1 MPRSLK
7 KGPFVDGHLTKKVD
21 AQNDANTKNVI
32 KTWSR
37 RSMIIPSMIGHTIAV
52 HDGRKHVPVFVT
64 DAMIGHKLGEFAPT
78 RTFRGHVKDDR
89 RATRAILRDIR
100 HTPQKARRVVDLVRG
115 QRADE
120 ALSILK
126 FAPQSAGADLYTL
139 LNSAIANAKQKNPA
153 IRDAS
158 ELWVVEALVDE
169 GRTMKRFRPR
179 AQGRGFRI
187 LKRSSH
193 ITLTVSDVKE
203 TSKSLSRTSTKT
215 QTRNP
220 KRADDSAKGA
230 TK

>member
-1 MPRSLK
+1 
-7 KGPFVDGHLTKKVD
+7 
-21 AQNDANTKNVI
+21 
-32 KTWSR
+32 
-37 RSMIIPSMIGHTIAV
+37 MIGEQL
-52 HDGRKHVPVFVT
+52 VPNT
-64 DAMIGHKLGEFAPT
+64 QDATVAKS
-78 RTFRGHVKDDR
+78 V
-89 RATRAILRDIR
+89 LRDIR
-100 HTPQKARRVVDLVRG
+100 HTPQKARRVIDLIRG

-139 LNSAIANAKQKNPA
+139 LNSAVANAKQKNPA

-193 ITLTVSDVKE
+193 ITVTVSDVKE
-203 TSKSLSRTSTKT
+203 TSKSVSRTSTKV

-220 KRADDSAKGA
+220 KRAEDSAKGA

>member
-1 MPRSLK
+1 M
-7 KGPFVDGHLTKKVD
+7 
-21 AQNDANTKNVI
+21 ANKPDNAL
-32 KTWSR
+32 
-37 RSMIIPSMIGHTIAV
+37 IA
-52 HDGRKHVPVFVT
+52 
-64 DAMIGHKLGEFAPT
+64 
-78 RTFRGHVKDDR
+78 
-89 RATRAILRDIR
+89 RAVLRDIR
-100 HTPQKARRVVDLVRG
+100 HTPQKARRIVDLIRG

-126 FAPQSAGADLYTL
+126 FAPQAAGQDVFTL
-139 LNSAIANAKQKNPA
+139 LNSAVANAKAKNPA

-193 ITLTVSDVKE
+193 ISVAVSDVK
-203 TSKSLSRTSTKT
+203 TSSKSMNLKKT
-215 QTRNP
+215 IE
-220 KRADDSAKGA
+220 KGA

>member
-1 MPRSLK
+1 
-7 KGPFVDGHLTKKVD
+7 
-21 AQNDANTKNVI
+21 
-32 KTWSR
+32 
-37 RSMIIPSMIGHTIAV
+37 MIGEQLVPNTEDALIA
-52 HDGRKHVPVFVT
+52 
-64 DAMIGHKLGEFAPT
+64 
-78 RTFRGHVKDDR
+78 
-89 RATRAILRDIR
+89 RAILRDIR

-115 QRADE
+115 MRDDE
-120 ALSILK
+120 ALNVLK
-126 FAPQSAGADLYTL
+126 FAPQAAGSDVYSL
-139 LNSAIANAKQKNPA
+139 LNSAVANAKAKNPA

-193 ITLTVSDVKE
+193 ISVAVSDVKA
-203 TSKSLSRTSTKT
+203 TSKNISRTSTRV

-220 KRADDSAKGA
+220 KRAEVSAKGA

>member
-1 MPRSLK
+1 MIGEQL
-7 KGPFVDGHLTKKVD
+7 V
-21 AQNDANTKNVI
+21 ANTTPKADAL
-32 KTWSR
+32 
-37 RSMIIPSMIGHTIAV
+37 IA
-52 HDGRKHVPVFVT
+52 
-64 DAMIGHKLGEFAPT
+64 
-78 RTFRGHVKDDR
+78 
-89 RATRAILRDIR
+89 RAVLRDIR

-115 QRADE
+115 LRADE
-120 ALSILK
+120 ALNVLK
-126 FAPQSAGADLYTL
+126 FAPQAAGSDVYTL
-139 LNSAIANAKQKNPA
+139 LNSAVANAKAKNPA

-193 ITLTVSDVKE
+193 ISVAVSDVKS
-203 TSKSLSRTSTKT
+203 TSKSISRTSTKT

-220 KRADDSAKGA
+220 KRAQDSAKGA

>member
-1 MPRSLK
+1 MIGEQL
-7 KGPFVDGHLTKKVD
+7 VANT
-21 AQNDANTKNVI
+21 NDAL
-32 KTWSR
+32 
-37 RSMIIPSMIGHTIAV
+37 IA
-52 HDGRKHVPVFVT
+52 
-64 DAMIGHKLGEFAPT
+64 
-78 RTFRGHVKDDR
+78 
-89 RATRAILRDIR
+89 RAVLRDIR
-100 HTPQKARRVVDLVRG
+100 HTPQKARRVIDLIRG

-139 LNSAIANAKQKNPA
+139 LNSAVANAKQKNPA

-193 ITLTVSDVKE
+193 ITVTVSDVKE

-220 KRADDSAKGA
+220 KRAEDSAKGA

>member
-1 MPRSLK
+1 MIGEQLVANTPSAN
-7 KGPFVDGHLTKKVD
+7 VD
-21 AQNDANTKNVI
+21 ATVAK
-32 KTWSR
+32 
-37 RSMIIPSMIGHTIAV
+37 AV
-52 HDGRKHVPVFVT
+52 
-64 DAMIGHKLGEFAPT
+64 
-78 RTFRGHVKDDR
+78 
-89 RATRAILRDIR
+89 LRDIR
-100 HTPQKARRVVDLVRG
+100 HTPQKARRVIDLIRG

-139 LNSAIANAKQKNPA
+139 LNSAVANAKQKNPA

-193 ITLTVSDVKE
+193 ITVTVSDVKE

>member
-1 MPRSLK
+1 MIGEQL
-7 KGPFVDGHLTKKVD
+7 V
-21 AQNDANTKNVI
+21 ANTQHATVAK
-32 KTWSR
+32 
-37 RSMIIPSMIGHTIAV
+37 AV
-52 HDGRKHVPVFVT
+52 
-64 DAMIGHKLGEFAPT
+64 
-78 RTFRGHVKDDR
+78 
-89 RATRAILRDIR
+89 LRDIR
-100 HTPQKARRVVDLVRG
+100 HTPQKARRVIDLIRG

-139 LNSAIANAKQKNPA
+139 LNSAVANAKQKNPA

-193 ITLTVSDVKE
+193 ITVTVSDVKE

>member
-1 MPRSLK
+1 
-7 KGPFVDGHLTKKVD
+7 
-21 AQNDANTKNVI
+21 
-32 KTWSR
+32 
-37 RSMIIPSMIGHTIAV
+37 MIGEQLVPNTQDATVAKAV
-52 HDGRKHVPVFVT
+52 
-64 DAMIGHKLGEFAPT
+64 
-78 RTFRGHVKDDR
+78 
-89 RATRAILRDIR
+89 LRDIR
-100 HTPQKARRVVDLVRG
+100 HTPQKARRVIDLIRG

-139 LNSAIANAKQKNPA
+139 LNSAVANAKQKNPA

-169 GRTMKRFRPR
+169 GLTMKRFRPR

-193 ITLTVSDVKE
+193 ITVTVSDVKE
-203 TSKSLSRTSTKT
+203 TSKSLSRTSTKV

-220 KRADDSAKGA
+220 KRAEDSAKGA

>member
-1 MPRSLK
+1 M
-7 KGPFVDGHLTKKVD
+7 
-21 AQNDANTKNVI
+21 ANTPDNAL
-32 KTWSR
+32 
-37 RSMIIPSMIGHTIAV
+37 IA
-52 HDGRKHVPVFVT
+52 
-64 DAMIGHKLGEFAPT
+64 
-78 RTFRGHVKDDR
+78 
-89 RATRAILRDIR
+89 RAVLRDIR
-100 HTPQKARRVVDLVRG
+100 HTPQKARRIVDLIRG

-126 FAPQSAGADLYTL
+126 FAPQAAGQDVFTL
-139 LNSAIANAKQKNPA
+139 LNSAVANAKAKNPA

-193 ITLTVSDVKE
+193 ISVAVSDVKNS
-203 TSKSLSRTSTKT
+203 SKTLNSKKT
-215 QTRNP
+215 TQ
-220 KRADDSAKGA
+220 KGA

>member
-1 MPRSLK
+1 M
-7 KGPFVDGHLTKKVD
+7 
-21 AQNDANTKNVI
+21 ANTPGTPDTK
-32 KTWSR
+32 
-37 RSMIIPSMIGHTIAV
+37 A
-52 HDGRKHVPVFVT
+52 
-64 DAMIGHKLGEFAPT
+64 DATVA
-78 RTFRGHVKDDR
+78 
-89 RATRAILRDIR
+89 RAILRDIR

-203 TSKSLSRTSTKT
+203 TSKSLSRTSTKV

-220 KRADDSAKGA
+220 KRAEDSAKGA

>member
-1 MPRSLK
+1 MIGEQLVPNTQ
-7 KGPFVDGHLTKKVD
+7 DTKVD
-21 AQNDANTKNVI
+21 ATVAK
-32 KTWSR
+32 
-37 RSMIIPSMIGHTIAV
+37 AV
-52 HDGRKHVPVFVT
+52 
-64 DAMIGHKLGEFAPT
+64 
-78 RTFRGHVKDDR
+78 
-89 RATRAILRDIR
+89 LRDIR
-100 HTPQKARRVVDLVRG
+100 HTPQKARRVIDLIRG

-139 LNSAIANAKQKNPA
+139 LNSAVANAKQKNPA

-203 TSKSLSRTSTKT
+203 TSKSLSRTSTRV

-220 KRADDSAKGA
+220 KRAEVSAKGA

>member
-1 MPRSLK
+1 MIGEQL
-7 KGPFVDGHLTKKVD
+7 V
-21 AQNDANTKNVI
+21 ANTPGTPDTK
-32 KTWSR
+32 
-37 RSMIIPSMIGHTIAV
+37 A
-52 HDGRKHVPVFVT
+52 
-64 DAMIGHKLGEFAPT
+64 DATVA
-78 RTFRGHVKDDR
+78 
-89 RATRAILRDIR
+89 RAILRDIR

-193 ITLTVSDVKE
+193 ITVTVSDVKE
-203 TSKSLSRTSTKT
+203 TSKSLSRTSTKV

-220 KRADDSAKGA
+220 KRAEDSAKGA

>member
-1 MPRSLK
+1 MIGEQL
-7 KGPFVDGHLTKKVD
+7 VANTN
-21 AQNDANTKNVI
+21 NDALVA
-32 KTWSR
+32 R
-37 RSMIIPSMIGHTIAV
+37 AV
-52 HDGRKHVPVFVT
+52 
-64 DAMIGHKLGEFAPT
+64 
-78 RTFRGHVKDDR
+78 
-89 RATRAILRDIR
+89 LRDIR
-100 HTPQKARRVVDLVRG
+100 HTPQKARRVVDLIRG

-126 FAPQSAGADLYTL
+126 FAPQSAGQDVYTL
-139 LNSAIANAKQKNPA
+139 LASAVANAKQKNPA

-193 ITLTVSDVKE
+193 ISVGVSDIKAAGKQA
-203 TSKSLSRTSTKT
+203 SKTM
-215 QTRNP
+215 
-220 KRADDSAKGA
+220 KGA

>member
-1 MPRSLK
+1 MIGELL
-7 KGPFVDGHLTKKVD
+7 V
-21 AQNDANTKNVI
+21 ANTPD
-32 KTWSR
+32 T
-37 RSMIIPSMIGHTIAV
+37 TA
-52 HDGRKHVPVFVT
+52 
-64 DAMIGHKLGEFAPT
+64 DATVA
-78 RTFRGHVKDDR
+78 
-89 RATRAILRDIR
+89 RAILRDIR

-203 TSKSLSRTSTKT
+203 TSKSLSRTSTKV

-220 KRADDSAKGA
+220 KRAEDSAKGA

>member
-1 MPRSLK
+1 MIGELA
-7 KGPFVDGHLTKKVD
+7 V
-21 AQNDANTKNVI
+21 ANTQEATVAK
-32 KTWSR
+32 
-37 RSMIIPSMIGHTIAV
+37 AV
-52 HDGRKHVPVFVT
+52 
-64 DAMIGHKLGEFAPT
+64 
-78 RTFRGHVKDDR
+78 
-89 RATRAILRDIR
+89 LRDIR
-100 HTPQKARRVVDLVRG
+100 HTPQKARRVIDLIRG

-139 LNSAIANAKQKNPA
+139 LNSAVANAKQKNPA

-193 ITLTVSDVKE
+193 ITVTVSDVKE

-220 KRADDSAKGA
+220 KRAEDSAKGA